1 MQKAL
6 SVDVTIEAMKES
18 DLEEVLAIE
27 KKSFADPWSRRLFKE
42 TLSFPHSVSFVMR
55 GPEDALLGYI
65 NFYIIAQEAHM
76 LNLAIHPAWR
86 KKGFAAQLLMH
97 SIEQL
102 KHQNTMQFF
111 LEVREGNMGAIELYR
126 KFGFE
131 IIGKRK
137 RYYVETN
144 EDALVMHLACGSL
157 QHG

>member
-6 SVDVTIEAMKES
+6 SADVTIEEMKES

-27 KKSFADPWSRRLFKE
+27 KKSFADPWSRRLFRE
-42 TLSFPHSVSFVMR
+42 TLSFPHSVNFVMR
-55 GPEDALLGYI
+55 GSEGALLGYI

-76 LNLAIHPAWR
+76 LNLAIHPSWR
-86 KKGFAAQLLMH
+86 KKGFATRLLTH

-102 KHQNTMQFF
+102 KHQDAMHFF
-111 LEVREGNMGAIELYR
+111 LDVREGNQDAIELYR

-131 IIGKRK
+131 VIGKRK
-137 RYYVETN
+137 RYYSETN

>member
-1 MQKAL
+1 LQKAL
-6 SVDVTIEAMKES
+6 SVDVTIEAMGEA

-27 KKSFADPWSRRLFKE
+27 KKSFADPWSRRLFRE
-42 TLSFPHSVSFVMR
+42 TLSFPHSVNFVMH
-55 GPEDALLGYI
+55 GPDGTLLGYI
-65 NFYIIAQEAHM
+65 NFYVIAEEGHM

-86 KKGFAAQLLMH
+86 KMGFATQLLTHSLDYLKQRNAMH
-97 SIEQL
+97 
-102 KHQNTMQFF
+102 FF
-111 LEVREGNMGAIELYR
+111 LEVREGNLDAIGLYR

-131 IIGKRK
+131 IVGKRK

>member
-1 MQKAL
+1 LQKAL
-6 SVDVTIEAMKES
+6 SVNVTIEAMKES

-27 KKSFADPWSRRLFKE
+27 KKSFADPWSRRLFRE
-42 TLSFPHSVSFVMR
+42 TLSFPHSVSFVMH
-55 GPEDALLGYI
+55 GSNGALLGYI
-65 NFYIIAQEAHM
+65 NFYVIAQEGHM

-86 KKGFAAQLLMH
+86 KKGFATRLLTHSLDYLKQQNAMH
-97 SIEQL
+97 
-102 KHQNTMQFF
+102 FF
-111 LEVREGNMGAIELYR
+111 LEVRERNLDAIGLYR

-131 IIGKRK
+131 IVGKRK

>member
-6 SVDVTIEAMKES
+6 SVNVTIEEMKES

-27 KKSFADPWSRRLFKE
+27 KKSFADPWSRRLFRE
-42 TLSFPHSVSFVMR
+42 TLSFPHSVNFVIR
-55 GPEDALLGYI
+55 GPEGALLGYI

-86 KKGFAAQLLMH
+86 KKGFATRLLTH
-97 SIEQL
+97 SIEHL
-102 KHQNTMQFF
+102 KHQNAMHFF
-111 LEVREGNMGAIELYR
+111 LDVREGNRDAIGLYR